1 MRHKSRRQFLREF
14 GLGALGVTT
23 ATSITQLKA
32 MNAAFLNNSSNLLN
46 DDYKAIVC
54 FFFAGG
60 NDSYN
65 MVVPRGFPEYDEY
78 AVTRSNLAIPQ
89 NDLLPI
95 TPVTSDG
102 RQYGLNPAMQNVH
115 QLFNT
120 GKVSFINNVG
130 PLIESTT
137 KSSYQNNSS
146 PIPLGL
152 FSHSD
157 QIKNC
162 QTGKPH
168 VRTQFGWGGRMA
180 DLLNSMNTNENVS
193 MNISLAG
200 TNIFQYGETLVEFA
214 IDPFGGSP
222 GIIGYDPPSNDF
234 NTRRKEGIDMLLG
247 VDHPDMYKKTYT
259 DILKQSLDG
268 SIEFRAAMSQ
278 ISPVNTFFSDNRISQ
293 SFKRITEVIKA
304 RDILGFKRQ
313 IFFVQMGGWDM
324 HGELLNAHEQ
334 NLTVVDNALNEFHNG
349 LNEIDMF
356 NCVTTFTIS
365 DFGRT
370 LTSNGNGSD
379 HAWGGNALVMGGDIR
394 GGDMYGTFPSLA
406 LGGAYEVHNGV
417 LIPTTSNDQYFAEIA
432 LWFGVSPGDL
442 STLFPNIGNFYD
454 TGAGSPP
461 LGFMN
466 L

>member
-1 MRHKSRRQFLREF
+1 MKYKSRRKFIKEF
-14 GLGALGVTT
+14 GLGALGLT
-23 ATSITQLKA
+23 AASSITKLKA
-32 MNAAFLNNSSNLLN
+32 MNAAFLNNSTNLLTN
-46 DDYKAIVC
+46 DYKAIVC
-54 FFFAGG
+54 FYFAGG
-60 NDSYN
+60 NDSFN
-65 MVVPRGFPEYDEY
+65 MVVPRGNPEYDEY
-78 AVTRSNLAIPQ
+78 AVTRSDLAISQ
-89 NDLLPI
+89 NELLPI

-102 RQYGLNPAMQNVH
+102 KQYGVNPAMSNIH

-130 PLIESTT
+130 PLIEPTT
-137 KSSYQNNSS
+137 KIAYQNNSA

-162 QTGKPH
+162 QTGMPH
-168 VRTQFGWGGRMA
+168 LRTQFGWGGRMA
-180 DLLNSMNTNENVS
+180 DMLNDMNTNQNVS

-214 IDPFGGSP
+214 IDPYGGSP
-222 GIIGYDPPSNDF
+222 GIVGYDPPTSPF
-234 NTRRKEGIDMLLG
+234 NAKRKEGIDLLLG

-259 DILKQSLDG
+259 DILKNSLDG
-268 SIEFRAAMSQ
+268 SIEFRAAMAQ
-278 ISPVNTFFSDNRISQ
+278 IGALSTFFSDNRISQ

-304 RDILGFKRQ
+304 REILGFKRQ

-324 HGELLNAHEQ
+324 HGELLDSHER
-334 NLTVVDNALNEFHNG
+334 NLTIVDNALSEFHNG
-349 LNEIDMF
+349 LNEIEMF
-356 NCVTTFTIS
+356 DGVTTFTIS

-379 HAWGGNALVMGGDIR
+379 HAWGGNALVMGGDIN
-394 GGDMYGTFPSLA
+394 GGDMYGVFPSLA
-406 LGGAYEVHNGV
+406 LDGEYEIHNGV
-417 LIPTTSNDQYFAEIA
+417 LIPTTSNDQYFAELA
-432 LWFGVSPGDL
+432 LWFGVSPSDL

-454 TGAGSPP
+454 PSSSMPP
-461 LGFMN
+461 LGLMN

>member
-1 MRHKSRRQFLREF
+1 MKFHSRRKFLKEF

-32 MNAAFLNNSSNLLN
+32 MNAAFLNNSASLLN
-46 DDYKAIVC
+46 NDYKAIVC
-54 FFFAGG
+54 FFFSGG
-60 NDSYN
+60 NDSFN
-65 MVVPRGFPEYDEY
+65 MVVPRGNPEYDEY
-78 AVTRSNLAIPQ
+78 AVTRSDLAISQ
-89 NDLLPI
+89 NELLPI
-95 TPVTSDG
+95 TPRTSDG
-102 RQYGLNPAMQNVH
+102 RQYGLNPAMSNVH

-130 PLIESTT
+130 PLIEPTT
-137 KSSYQNNSS
+137 KNTYRNNSS

-162 QTGKPH
+162 QTGMPH
-168 VRTQFGWGGRMA
+168 MRTQFGWGGRMA
-180 DLLNSMNTNENVS
+180 DLLNSMNTNQNVS

-214 IDPFGGSP
+214 IDPYGGSP
-222 GIIGYDPPSNDF
+222 GIVGYDPPSTDF
-234 NTRRKEGIDMLLG
+234 NASRKEGIDLLLG
-247 VDHPDMYKKTYT
+247 VNHPDMYKKTYT
-259 DILKQSLDG
+259 DILKRSLDG

-278 ISPVNTFFSDNRISQ
+278 IGPLNTEFSDNRVSQ

-324 HGELLNAHEQ
+324 HGELLDSHER

-349 LNEIDMF
+349 LNEINMF
-356 NCVTTFTIS
+356 DCVTTFTIS

-379 HAWGGNALVMGGDIR
+379 HAWGGNALVMGGDIK

-406 LGGAYEVHNGV
+406 LGSAYEVHNGV
-417 LIPTTSNDQYFAEIA
+417 LIPTTSNDQYFAELA

-454 TGAGSPP
+454 TGATAPP

>member
-1 MRHKSRRQFLREF
+1 MKHKSRRKFIKEF
-14 GLGALGVTT
+14 GLGALGLS
-23 ATSITQLKA
+23 AASSITQLKA
-32 MNAAFLNNSSNLLN
+32 MNAAFLNNSANFLSN
-46 DDYKAIVC
+46 DYKAIVC
-54 FFFAGG
+54 FYFAGG
-60 NDSYN
+60 NDSFN
-65 MVVPRGFPEYDEY
+65 MVVPRGNPEYDEY
-78 AVTRSNLAIPQ
+78 AVTRSDLAISQ
-89 NDLLPI
+89 NELLPI

-102 RQYGLNPAMQNVH
+102 KQYGLNPAMSNIH

-130 PLIESTT
+130 PLIEPTT
-137 KSSYQNNSS
+137 KIAYQNNSA

-162 QTGKPH
+162 QTGMPH
-168 VRTQFGWGGRMA
+168 LRTQFGWGGRMA
-180 DLLNSMNTNENVS
+180 DLLNDMNTNQNVS
-193 MNISLAG
+193 MNISLSG

-214 IDPFGGSP
+214 IDPYGGSP
-222 GIIGYDPPSNDF
+222 GIVGYDPPSTPF
-234 NTRRKEGIDMLLG
+234 NAKRKEGIDLLLG
-247 VDHPDMYKKTYT
+247 VDHSDMYKKTYT
-259 DILKQSLDG
+259 DILKRSLDG
-268 SIEFRAAMSQ
+268 SIEFRAAMAQ
-278 ISPVNTFFSDNRISQ
+278 IGALNTFFSDNRISQ

-324 HGELLNAHEQ
+324 HGELIDSHER
-334 NLTVVDNALNEFHNG
+334 NLTVVDNALYEFHNG
-349 LNEIDMF
+349 LNEIGMF
-356 NCVTTFTIS
+356 ENVTTFTIS

-379 HAWGGNALVMGGDIR
+379 HAWGGNALVMGGDIK
-394 GGDMYGTFPSLA
+394 GGDMYGVFPSLA
-406 LGGAYEVHNGV
+406 LGGEYEVHNGV
-417 LIPTTSNDQYFAEIA
+417 LIPTTANDSYFAELA
-432 LWFGVSPGDL
+432 LWFGVSPSDL

-454 TGAGSPP
+454 TDSTPPP